1 MDVGTALSALGEVER
16 RQLALLMEEWRATEG
31 MFEAEVE
38 KDPFYYF
45 EPSSGVL
52 DEFQKAFL
60 RKWLREEDVP
70 DVVDGQLEALVDDH
84 DINLTAG
91 GNQCLG
97 GEAEIFDP
105 VFNGYRRVSDIKG
118 GFHVLSWDG
127 ERVVP
132 AVAMEPFAKGEDDI
146 YEFTLSNGERFP
158 ASLGHLVL
166 TRRGYLSLGLVVDEG
181 LPILSPTI
189 SGISLS
195 VLPEG
200 GLRSLKTGRGFLS
213 GCPSCFRLCGGQ
225 FLSGEDTFRY
235 AFPSRGGVHGRM
247 ERAFSRMGVRVN
259 SAGRIRFCRY
269 GFHPSN
275 PGDLDLSAG
284 RAVAILSRS
293 SCTPSAP
300 VSGLPQAG
308 LRLQGASARQF
319 LSMSEFAQPATHS
332 GNPSS
337 PCAVS
342 SISELTVTNATWL
355 RRDVKYDFTV
365 PGYHNYILGGVVHH
379 NSGKSTISAI
389 EDAIDICKVVPVAL
403 QGVYPKSKIPE
414 KVPFSV
420 RVVGVDHTQ
429 LLNTVIPAYR
439 RWMPRGYLIKGS
451 WDHSFSAER
460 RLLTLKRGS
469 RTYGTIEFMTNQM
482 EVEKFQGPPLD
493 KVNYDEEPR
502 QDIYRENLLRF
513 VTAKRLRVRFRMT
526 PTRGLTWVK
535 SEILDREG
543 EPGSGIRCFK
553 LASVCNPKAN
563 LKVLEGILDKLDS
576 YEERK
581 MRLLGEFVSL
591 SGLVYG
597 NLFSRKEHVIEPF
610 PIDYENYVVY
620 RGGDPHLVKPSV
632 FVEVAVDREGI
643 CYVIGVYS
651 AAKDTAEIKA
661 DLAYRART
669 RGKDERGW
677 RLGQTRVD
685 RSCNSTV
692 KVLGDRNIFLEL
704 SRGQNAIPAM
714 VTSDKFVGSINAGV
728 DVIKQMLKEKR
739 LFFFDTPE
747 VWTLIKAMESLER
760 EMGANEDKKGIRDVI
775 AEGRWD
781 AHASLRYIFQGPVRW
796 IPVQMAAPEPAE
808 ERYI

>member
-1 MDVGTALSALGEVER
+1 LSALGEVER
-16 RQLALLMEEWRATEG
+16 RELALLLEEWRSTEV

-45 EPSSGVL
+45 QPSSGVL
-52 DEFQKAFL
+52 DEHQKAFL
-60 RKWLREEDVP
+60 RKWLKEEDVP

-97 GEAEIFDP
+97 GEAEIYDP
-105 VFNGYRRVSDIKG
+105 VYGGYRRVGEIRG
-118 GFHVLSWDG
+118 CFHVLSWDG
-127 ERVVP
+127 EKVVP
-132 AVAMEPFAKGEDDI
+132 AVALEPFVKSEDDI
-146 YEFTLSNGERFP
+146 YEFTLSNGESFP

-166 TRRGYLSLGLVVDEG
+166 TRTGYLSLRRVVDEG
-181 LPILSPTI
+181 LRVLSPTI
-189 SGISLS
+189 SGTCLS
-195 VLPEG
+195 VLPED
-200 GLRSLKTGRGFLS
+200 GLRSLRTEQGFRS
-213 GCPSCFRLCGGQ
+213 YCPSCRRLYGGRS
-225 FLSGEDTFRY
+225 LSAGDTYRC
-235 AFPSRGGVHGRM
+235 AFPLQGDVLGRRGL
-247 ERAFSRMGVRVN
+247 AFSRMDVLGN
-259 SAGRIRFCRY
+259 SARRIRSCQCE
-269 GFHPSN
+269 FHPSS
-275 PGDLDLSAG
+275 PGALGRSEAHVSGTLFHSFCRPCESALDSHPTSGLFWHESDRQSQPTCEFHQQAKHSDN
-284 RAVAILSRS
+284 RFSPCDV
-293 SCTPSAP
+293 PP
-300 VSGLPQAG
+300 VSSL
-308 LRLQGASARQF
+308 
-319 LSMSEFAQPATHS
+319 
-332 GNPSS
+332 
-337 PCAVS
+337 V
-342 SISELTVTNATWL
+342 VTKVTYL

-365 PGYHNYILGGVVHH
+365 PGYHNYLLAGAVHH
-379 NSGKSTISAI
+379 NSGKSTLSSI
-389 EDAIDICKVVPVAL
+389 EDAIDICKVVPVAMD
-403 QGVYPKSKIPE
+403 GIYPKSKIPE

-439 RWMPRGYLIKGS
+439 RWIPRGYLIKGS
-451 WDHSFSAER
+451 WDHSFSSER
-460 RLLTLKRGS
+460 RLLTLQRG
-469 RTYGTIEFMTNQM
+469 RRVYGTIEFMTNQM

-563 LKVLEGILDKLDS
+563 MKVLEGILGKLDS

-581 MRLLGEFVSL
+581 MRLLGSFVSL

-597 NLFSRKEHVIEPF
+597 NLFNRKEHVVEPF

-661 DLAYRART
+661 DLAERART

-781 AHASLRYIFQGPVRW
+781 AHAALRYIFQGPVRW